1 MPEKVMLF
9 FFCSRKTHY
18 FIIYGHIL
26 LFMGMSRVGYWE
38 TYGRARPQHFQRD
51 SKHILQKTEFIEA
64 NEILNQRE
72 HSSIDSD
79 YNYLLIPC
87 HTPSLVFPWVVE
99 APETISSVTFQVDLT
114 TLSDTQRRY
123 FIHQSGIYH

>member
-1 MPEKVMLF
+1 MFLLVNAKESDAI
-9 FFCSRKTHY
+9 FFCSRKGHY
-18 FIIYGHIL
+18 VIIYGHIL

-51 SKHILQKTEFIEA
+51 NKHIHQKTESVEA

-79 YNYLLIPC
+79 YNYLFE
-87 HTPSLVFPWVVE
+87 SLVIHLLLSSPGLLRLLRQFP
-99 APETISSVTFQVDLT
+99 QL
-114 TLSDTQRRY
+114 Y
-123 FIHQSGIYH
+123 FR

>member
-51 SKHILQKTEFIEA
+51 NKHILQKTEFVEA
-64 NEILNQRE
+64 KFSRSGEKEKKKKKTKKTNNSANRLSFYELE
-72 HSSIDSD
+72 G
-79 YNYLLIPC
+79 LLISRKECPC
-87 HTPSLVFPWVVE
+87 WAGPG
-99 APETISSVTFQVDLT
+99 DC
-114 TLSDTQRRY
+114 
-123 FIHQSGIYH
+123 